1 MASVTLTGVTK
12 VYAEGLPA
20 LAGLNLEIRDHE
32 FLVLLGPSGCGK
44 STTLRLIAGL
54 EEVTAGEIRIGD
66 RVMNRVS
73 PKDRD
78 IAMVFQNYALYPHMT
93 VYQNLAFGL
102 RLRYGG
108 SWLSRLWQRWWNPA
122 QSAASERRRRE
133 IPERVRQTAAG
144 LGIEPLLGRLPRQLS
159 GGERQRV
166 ALGRAMVRQPAVFLF
181 DEPLSNLDAKLRVE
195 TRRELKQLH
204 GRLQATMIYVTHDQ
218 VEALTLGQRIAV
230 LDRGILQ
237 QVGSPLEVYD
247 RPRNRFVAGFIG
259 SPPMNLVSGELSEE
273 AGQGWFAA
281 AGLRCRLLAWRSVAD
296 EVAGKVA
303 ADTVGFSDEV
313 VRREVVTT
321 RLWPA
326 EVTSRQVV
334 LGFRPEQVRLSMV
347 GSRFIGRGELEGRG
361 ESLLTV
367 PSGRASVPEWLLLG
381 QGQVRMSEA
390 LGDAT
395 FVHVE
400 LGKTGSLGSSGTLV
414 AGKEPPRAS
423 WQLGDE
429 VEVYVAAGTCHLFA
443 GDGGQRL
450 ATVTMLAG
458 DGSV

>member
-12 VYAEGLPA
+12 VYAEGVSA
-20 LAGLNLEIRDHE
+20 LAGLDLEIRDHE

-66 RVMNRVS
+66 RVVNRVS

-108 SWLSRLWQRWWNPA
+108 SWVSRLWRRWWNPEQA
-122 QSAASERRRRE
+122 VELGRRRRE

-144 LGIEPLLGRLPRQLS
+144 LGIESLLGRLPRQLS

-230 LDRGILQ
+230 LDRGTLQ
-237 QVGSPLEVYD
+237 QVGSPLDVYD
-247 RPRNRFVAGFIG
+247 RPRNRFVASFIG
-259 SPPMNLVSGELSEE
+259 SPPMNLVSGELRDE
-273 AGQGWFAA
+273 AGQGWFTAG
-281 AGLRCRLLAWRSVAD
+281 GLRCRLLAWRSEMD
-296 EVAGKVA
+296 EVESVQAERSGDVA
-303 ADTVGFSDEV
+303 RGLASAACT
-313 VRREVVTT
+313 
-321 RLWPA
+321 WPA
-326 EVTSRQVV
+326 EVTSRRAV
-334 LGFRPEQVRLSMV
+334 LGFRPEHVRLGV
-347 GSRFIGRGELEGRG
+347 VGRGLVDRSFG
-361 ESLLTV
+361 ERRNGSCTV
-367 PSGRASVPEWLLLG
+367 PVDCGSAPGWLLMG

-395 FVHVE
+395 YVHVE
-400 LGKTGSLGSSGTLV
+400 LGGAGFAGGSGTV
-414 AGKEPPRAS
+414 VVGKEPPRVS
-423 WQLGDE
+423 WQVGDT
-429 VEVYVAAGTCHLFA
+429 VEVCVAEGSCHLFA
-443 GDGGQRL
+443 DDGGQRL
-450 ATVTMLAG
+450 ATVTMMASE
-458 DGSV
+458 DFV